1 MEYLQWRE
9 QCDLATVENLIRQ
22 LSSVNMQKVSKHL
35 DPPNEGCKNF
45 LIPDDLIL
53 PLKDATKLCQET
65 NLSTTISSDN
75 FRGTIFKFGAGFPRD
90 HVIIPIPINN
100 DAEVWPRPS
109 LTPTIGGTV

>member
-9 QCDLATVENLIRQ
+9 ECDLATVENLIRQ

-53 PLKDATKLCQET
+53 PLKDAIKLCQVK
-65 NLSTTISSDN
+65 NPD
-75 FRGTIFKFGAGFPRD
+75 TIF
-90 HVIIPIPINN
+90 
-100 DAEVWPRPS
+100 S
-109 LTPTIGGTV
+109 IGKELF